1 MRRERRT
8 GASRTEKKMTDDKKD
23 RLPLKT
29 NQPTKQ
35 APGPA
40 PTRPVCHRHRPQGM
54 SVLYEDRDI
63 IVIDKSAGLLTT
75 KANYERERTAQ
86 QILTNYVR
94 KGNSKSRAQVFAVH
108 RLDRETSGVLVFAKS
123 YKAMEILKKG
133 WKDTTKKYL
142 AVVHGI
148 LPEKSGMITS
158 YLTENE
164 DYEVSSVQDPGKGEL
179 ARTKFRV
186 IKETKRFS
194 LLEIELLTGKK
205 NQIRVHLSEHG
216 HPVINDDKYGRK
228 GKIMG
233 RLALHSQYLSFKHP
247 FSGKRLT
254 FEAKVPEFFDTFFGE
269 RKG

>member
-1 MRRERRT
+1 MI
-8 GASRTEKKMTDDKKD
+8 K
-23 RLPLKT
+23 
-29 NQPTKQ
+29 
-35 APGPA
+35 
-40 PTRPVCHRHRPQGM
+40 PVPYRHRPQGLTI
-54 SVLYEDRDI
+54 LYEDRDI

-75 KANYERERTAQ
+75 KAPYEKQKTAQ

-94 KGNSKSRAQVFAVH
+94 KGNSKSTAQVFAVH

-148 LPEKSGMITS
+148 LPEKSGTITS

-164 DYEVSSVQDPGKGEL
+164 EYEVSSVQDPEKGEL

-186 IKETKRFS
+186 IQETRRFS

-216 HPVINDDKYGRK
+216 HPVVNDDKYGRK
-228 GKIMG
+228 GKTRG
-233 RLALHSQYLSFKHP
+233 RLALHSRYLSFNHP
-247 FSGKRLT
+247 FSSKRLA
-254 FEAKVPEFFDTFFGE
+254 FEAKTPEFLDTFFE
-269 RKG
+269 KREK